1 LLEIACRSLR
11 HSRADLIVANEFNDA
26 VNKQKHKA
34 FIIDSDRKINI
45 FHDKENIAEGLLDAL
60 VQKLRK

>member
-1 LLEIACRSLR
+1 
-11 HSRADLIVANEFNDA
+11 LIVANEFNDA